1 MSPDKAWTSFSQE
14 KPCSPA
20 FRPGITHSE
29 QARALSA
36 SLKKDS
42 CVCVQISRGIG
53 VPPARWVWGFIS
65 HSYRVATSE
74 RVSNIEVTP
83 VAKEMR
89 IDYCK
94 SVLGKRAPL
103 GRCSDRVVTCWSTR
117 LAAGQSPGLRGC
129 VLSAFQ
135 VLDPKRLLAREAS
148 DLVGVPGLLRGPARA
163 LPGPHRKQCLWGSV
177 GLRFPCCRCNLCHG
191 FHWCPSPPSPAGFL
205 RAFRSCGL

>member
-20 FRPGITHSE
+20 FGPGVTHRSE
-29 QARALSA
+29 HGLCLPL
-36 SLKKDS
+36 LKKTVVS
-42 CVCVQISRGIG
+42 ACRYHGGSVS
-53 VPPARWVWGFIS
+53 PPARWVWGFIS

-103 GRCSDRVVTCWSTR
+103 GRCSDRVVTCWSAR

-148 DLVGVPGLLRGPARA
+148 DLVGVPGPLRGPARA

-191 FHWCPSPPSPAGFL
+191 FYRCPSPPSPARFL